1 MPTPG
6 PKPVFFRETLRL
18 ALLGALAAYVHVAFF
33 YVANWV
39 STGSTPGWEPVAGGF
54 WGVLR
59 NLSAALFFHPAL
71 GFVAGLVVGAL
82 CTLVTVLLR
91 LDEDRRRTAGVV
103 AVAVTAFAVLGLP
116 WPPSE
121 VFTRNLFAVGYAV
134 KLLLGAGFVWV
145 AIRAERVVGAVA
157 RVAGFVLSGSALL
170 WVLFAFVFQ
179 SLFTPNDPKVA
190 VPPGPNLVVILSDA
204 LRADVTS
211 LYGGQVPTPN
221 LERLAE
227 RGVTFER
234 CFSTSSWTIPAVAS
248 LFTGLPP
255 EVTGMD
261 SFVSCLPR
269 LPYLPERLA
278 DAGYRTWAMIGNPLL
293 SPKAGAG
300 RAAGCAFDRGFDR
313 YVSYDE
319 NFYGQ
324 GFLGA
329 EGDSI
334 YNEAAFGVNRL
345 LTDICPEGAAALG
358 PREAL
363 EMLRSLDPAGGTF
376 LYIHLFDPHAPY
388 RPPERFLPKTGYK
401 GPYEEE
407 SLDFRDH
414 ADELTGE
421 DLAQLKRLYEGEAR
435 LVDEWLGRALD
446 IADDRGLWEN
456 TAFIFLADH
465 GEEFMEHGALTHSG
479 VNLQDELT
487 HVPLVVYWPGR
498 LKSGSR
504 VAGPVSLCDIF
515 STVLDGLGLDDGGE
529 PGDGRTERTE
539 RSELCPRQTLFEPV
553 PRDRAVFA
561 QRCLDELGRS
571 FDSDF
576 VVRGGVT
583 LFVNRTSG
591 VRELYLDYPDHP
603 ANALVGHRE
612 LAERMERL
620 LDEWHSENE
629 ALSERLGAGEVE
641 GAVDPAQ
648 LEKLRALGYL
658 Q

>member
-1 MPTPG
+1 MPTPA

-39 STGSTPGWEPVAGGF
+39 STGSTPGWEPIVGGF

-82 CTLVTVLLR
+82 CTLAAGLLR
-91 LDEDRRRTAGVV
+91 LDSDRRRTAGVV

-121 VFTRNLFAVGYAV
+121 IFTRNLLAVGYAV
-134 KLLLGAGFVWV
+134 KLLLGVGFVW
-145 AIRAERVVGAVA
+145 AALRAERVVGAVA
-157 RVAGFVLSGSALL
+157 RIAGFALSGSALL
-170 WVLFAFVFQ
+170 WVLFALVFQ
-179 SLFTPNDPKVA
+179 GLFTSNETKTA
-190 VPPGPNLVVILSDA
+190 VPPGPNVVLILSDA

-211 LYGGQVPTPN
+211 LYGGKVPTPN
-221 LERLAE
+221 LERLAA

-234 CFSTSSWTIPAVAS
+234 CFSTSCWTIPAVTAM
-248 LFTGLPP
+248 FTGLAP

-261 SFVSCLPR
+261 SFISRLPR

-278 DAGYRTWAMIGNPLL
+278 DAGYRTWAMMGNPLL
-293 SPKAGAG
+293 SPKAG
-300 RAAGCAFDRGFDR
+300 FDRGFDR
-313 YVSYDE
+313 YLSYDE

-324 GFLGA
+324 GFLGDS
-329 EGDSI
+329 GDSI
-334 YNEAAFGVNRL
+334 YNEVALAVNRL
-345 LTDICPEGAAALG
+345 LTDLDPEGTVALG
-358 PREAL
+358 PRDAL
-363 EMLRSLDPAGGTF
+363 EMLRSLDPAGGAF
-376 LYIHLFDPHAPY
+376 LYVHLFDPHAPY
-388 RPPERFLPKTGYK
+388 RPPERLLPETGYE
-401 GPYEEE
+401 GRYEEE

-421 DLAQLKRLYEGEAR
+421 DLAQLKRLYEGEVR
-435 LVDEWLGRALD
+435 LVDEFLGRALD

-456 TAFIFLADH
+456 TAFIFLSDH
-465 GEEFMEHGALTHSG
+465 GEEFMEHGGLTHSG
-479 VNLQDELT
+479 VNLQHELT

-498 LKSGSR
+498 LDGGGR
-504 VAGPVSLCDIF
+504 VTGTVSLCDLF
-515 STVLDGLGLDDGGE
+515 PTVLDGLGLEGEME
-529 PGDGRTERTE
+529 PGDGR
-539 RSELCPRQTLFEPV
+539 SLFEPV

-561 QRCLDELGRS
+561 QRCLDECGRS

-576 VVRGGVT
+576 VVRGGVA

-591 VRELYLDYPDHP
+591 VRELYLDYPDHTG
-603 ANALVGHRE
+603 NALIGHRE
-612 LAERMERL
+612 LAERMELL
-620 LDEWHSENE
+620 LDEWHSEND
-629 ALSERLGAGEVE
+629 ALSERLGAVRAG
-641 GAVDPAQ
+641 GTVDPAQ
-648 LEKLRALGYL
+648 LEKLRSLGYL

>member
-1 MPTPG
+1 MSTPG
-6 PKPVFFRETLRL
+6 TEPRVFFRETLRL

-39 STGSTPGWEPVAGGF
+39 STGSTPGWEPVVGGF

-59 NLSAALFFHPAL
+59 NLSAALFFHPAV

-82 CTLVTVLLR
+82 CTLAAGLLR
-91 LDEDRRRTAGVV
+91 LDSGPRRTVGVV

-121 VFTRNLFAVGYAV
+121 IFTRNLFAVGYAV
-134 KLLLGAGFVWV
+134 KLLLGVGFVW
-145 AIRAERVVGAVA
+145 AALRAERVGGAVIDNVS
-157 RVAGFVLSGSALL
+157 RIAGYVLSGSALL
-170 WVLFAFVFQ
+170 WFLFAFVFQ
-179 SLFTPNDPKVA
+179 GLFVPNDPGNS
-190 VPPGPNLVVILSDA
+190 VPPGPNVVVILSDA

-211 LYGGQVPTPN
+211 LYGGEVPTPN
-221 LERLAE
+221 LERLAA

-234 CFSTSSWTIPAVAS
+234 CFSTSSWTIPAVTS
-248 LFTGLPP
+248 LFTGLAP

-269 LPYLPERLA
+269 LSYLPERLA

-293 SPKAGAG
+293 SPRAGVG
-300 RAAGCAFDRGFDR
+300 RAFDRGFDR
-313 YVSYDE
+313 YLSYDE

-329 EGDSI
+329 TEDSI
-334 YNEAAFGVNRL
+334 YNEIAFGVNQL
-345 LTDICPEGAAALG
+345 LTDLDPEGAAALG
-358 PREAL
+358 PRDAL
-363 EMLRSLDPAGGTF
+363 DMLRALDPAGGTF

-388 RPPERFLPKTGYK
+388 RPPERFLPKTGYE
-401 GPYEEE
+401 GPYATQ

-487 HVPLVVYWPGR
+487 HVPLVVYWPVR
-498 LKSGSR
+498 LKGGGR
-504 VAGPVSLCDIF
+504 VVEPVSLCDIF
-515 STVLDGLGLDDGGE
+515 PTVLAGLGLEGEKE
-529 PGDGRTERTE
+529 PGDGR
-539 RSELCPRQTLFEPV
+539 SLFEPV

-561 QRCLDELGRS
+561 QRCLNEQGRS

-576 VVRGGVT
+576 VVRGGIA

-591 VRELYLDYPDHP
+591 VRELYLDYPAHP

-612 LAERMERL
+612 LAERMELL
-620 LDEWHSENE
+620 LDEWHAGNE
-629 ALSERLGAGEVE
+629 ALSERLGAVKGGET
-641 GAVDPAQ
+641 VDPAQ